1 MALGVKDVIGLII
14 TYIGTKT
21 LGAVPLKPTIGVN
34 IQGTPA
40 MAVDLFAVLG
50 GLFPNLSLV
59 VGEFLSST
67 FNELAVN
74 LGLDPKNLFMSSP
87 LGTLTTDIGNAL
99 DNFVVDLKLGAGQ
112 LANELSSSI
121 EATNFAMASYK
132 SAVDQLAGLP
142 STAWSEFATTEF
154 SLAAQSLSP
163 ASLVSNIPGT
173 LANSVAIDSA
183 ISGFSS
189 NIFVQAAQADISILR
204 SRISTAVTDTAK
216 DLLAKELK
224 TTLNDL
230 TGQLNGKMSAF
241 AAQAAEI
248 GKNLNPMENMS
259 IQIVPPSIN
268 IKGGAAI
275 MAELE
280 KLKAQYTPEQLNAA
294 AAMVARWDSAVNPIF
309 KTNVLPTVDEAL
321 AMEANTSIT
330 ATDRLAAASTD
341 IEYNNGYPNGV
352 NVRYDSA

>member
-50 GLFPNLSLV
+50 GLFPNLSAV
-59 VGEFLSST
+59 VGEFLSGT
-67 FNELAVN
+67 FNNLALD
-74 LGLDPKNLFMSSP
+74 LGLDPKNLFMTSP
-87 LGTLTTDIGNAL
+87 LGTLTTDIGNSLNGLISDAKIATGDVL
-99 DNFVVDLKLGAGQ
+99 NSLGAFDAAQ
-112 LANELSSSI
+112 
-121 EATNFAMASYK
+121 ASFR
-132 SAVDQLAGLP
+132 SAVDQMAGLP
-142 STAWSEFATTEF
+142 STAWSDYAKTQFNA
-154 SLAAQSLSP
+154 AAQFLSP
-163 ASLVSNIPGT
+163 SSLVSNIPGT
-173 LANSVAIDSA
+173 IANSVAIESCVQQA
-183 ISGFSS
+183 TST
-189 NIFVQAAQADISILR
+189 IFLEAAKADLVLLQ
-204 SRISTAVTDTAK
+204 SRVASAVTDTAK

-224 TTLNDL
+224 TTLDDY
-230 TGQLNGKMSAF
+230 TGKLNGQMAAFETAAADISKKMNAV
-241 AAQAAEI
+241 AD
-248 GKNLNPMENMS
+248 MS

-280 KLKAQYTPEQLNAA
+280 KLQAQYTPEQLNAA
-294 AAMVARWDSAVNPIF
+294 AAMVARWDAAVNPIF
-309 KTNVLPTVDEAL
+309 KTDVLPVIDEAL
-321 AMEANTSIT
+321 AMEANTSKT